1 MRIFEIENSIFDT
14 RIDTQKI
21 FVPMNHSF
29 VLRNHIDRYGK
40 SQLYLH
46 VTSDKKRIRI
56 ALDIRINPKIW
67 IKDKRR
73 ASEKT
78 QEGIDCNLMLGSI
91 EAKINE
97 IKTNYRLNHT
107 YLSLDLFKE
116 EFCNGFP
123 RIDFVAFF
131 HAQLELDKPTMH
143 PNTYKAQNAAYRK
156 LKKFKERILFQ
167 EINFD
172 LIQKF
177 KNHVILAGHSKT
189 TMFSNLK
196 IIKKFLNKAKARG
209 IKFPLD
215 TKDIVCGST
224 KGNRVDLDGIEIQ
237 KIANYFQSG
246 FIRHNH
252 IIPAGMFLFA
262 CFTGI
267 RISDAQQIT
276 WENIENNQLKF
287 TAIKT
292 GKRQVIGINLTA
304 QDIIKRCPQ
313 IFSKKITDQEINR
326 RLKEIAAICG
336 IKKLVTFHVARHSF
350 ATNFLRMG
358 GQIQK
363 LKEILGHS
371 DINETMIYVHIVQE
385 ECDRE
390 IMLMDQLLKGGSPS
404 SS

>member
-1 MRIFEIENSIFDT
+1 MRILDLQNYIFDT
-14 RIDTQKI
+14 RIDTKKL
-21 FVPMNHSF
+21 FVPMNHLF
-29 VLRNHIDRYGK
+29 CLRKDIDKNGK
-40 SQLYLH
+40 CQIYLH
-46 VTSDKKRIRI
+46 VTNESKRIRI
-56 ALDIRINPKIW
+56 PLDIKINPKIW

-107 YLSLDLFKE
+107 YLSLELFQE

-123 RIDFVAFF
+123 RIDFIAFF

-143 PNTYKAQNAAYRK
+143 PNTYKAQLAAYRK

-177 KNHVILAGHSKT
+177 KNHVILAGHSRT

-196 IIKKFLNKAKARG
+196 IVKKFLNKAKARG

-215 TKDIVCGST
+215 TKEIVCGST
-224 KGNRVDLDGIEIQ
+224 KGNRVDLDGLEIQ
-237 KIANYFQSG
+237 KIADYFQSG
-246 FIRHNH
+246 FIRDNH

-276 WENIENNQLKF
+276 WDNIDNNQLRF
-287 TAIKT
+287 TAVKT
-292 GKRQVIGINLTA
+292 GKRQVIGINITA
-304 QDIIKRCPQ
+304 RDIIKRCPQ
-313 IFSKKITDQEINR
+313 ILKKKISDQEINR

-358 GQIQK
+358 GQVQL

-371 DINETMIYVHIVQE
+371 NINETMIYVHIVQE
-385 ECDRE
+385 EQDRE
-390 IMLMDQLLKGGSPS
+390 IMLMDQLLKAGSLS
-404 SS
+404 

>member
-1 MRIFEIENSIFDT
+1 MRILDLENSIFDT
-14 RIDTQKI
+14 RIDTRKM

-29 VLRNHIDRYGK
+29 CLRKDQDKNGK
-40 SQLYLH
+40 CQIYLH
-46 VTSDKKRIRI
+46 VTNESKRIRI
-56 ALDIRINPKIW
+56 PLDIKIKPIMW
-67 IKDKRR
+67 NNEKRR
-73 ASEKT
+73 AIEKT

-91 EAKINE
+91 ESKINE

-107 YLSLDLFKE
+107 YLSLELFQE
-116 EFCNGFP
+116 EFSNGFP
-123 RIDFVAFF
+123 RIDFVSFF

-143 PNTYKAQNAAYRK
+143 PNTYKAQNSTYRK

-177 KNHVILAGHSKT
+177 KNHIIMAGHSKT

-196 IIKKFLNKAKARG
+196 IVKKFLNKAQARG

-215 TKDIVCGST
+215 TKTIVCGST
-224 KGNRVDLDGIEIQ
+224 KGNRIDLDGLEIQ
-237 KIANYFQSG
+237 KIADYFQSG
-246 FIRHNH
+246 FIPNSH
-252 IIPAGMFLFA
+252 IIPTAMFLFA

-276 WENIENNQLKF
+276 WENIDNNQLKF

-292 GKRQVIGINLTA
+292 GKRQTIGINLTA

-313 IFSKKITDQEINR
+313 ILTKKLSDQEINR
-326 RLKEIAAICG
+326 RLKEVALICG
-336 IKKLVTFHVARHSF
+336 IKKIVTFHVARHSF

-358 GQIQK
+358 GQVQQLQK
-363 LKEILGHS
+363 ILGHS
-371 DINETMIYVHIVQE
+371 NINETMIYVHIVQE

-390 IMLMDQLLKGGSPS
+390 IMMMDQLLKGGFQS
-404 SS
+404 